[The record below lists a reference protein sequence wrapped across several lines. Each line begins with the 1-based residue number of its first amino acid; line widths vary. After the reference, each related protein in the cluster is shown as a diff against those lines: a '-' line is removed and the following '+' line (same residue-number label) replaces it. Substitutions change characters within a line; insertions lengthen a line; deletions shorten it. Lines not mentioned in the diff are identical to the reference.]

1 MSGKK
6 NPSSEGAGSAEKI
19 IAEVASP
26 APTEASTPV
35 AGPGIEQVQDA
46 QMEEAREVEVVM
58 EESEE
63 LLHQLLESSTTMEID
78 GGAVADQA
86 TERPLSRRQKKRKRE
101 EEEKAER
108 KRRAI
113 ESEEEREREN

>member
-19 IAEVASP
+19 VAEVASP

-46 QMEEAREVEVVM
+46 HMEEAEVVI
-58 EESEE
+58 EENEE
-63 LLHQLLESSTTMEID
+63 LLHQLLETSTSMEID

-86 TERPLSRRQKKRKRE
+86 TERPLSRRQKKRKR
-101 EEEKAER
+101 
-108 KRRAI
+108 
-113 ESEEEREREN
+113 